1 MPWLLPHIRIMT
13 LMEGVLK
20 EAGTAY
26 LSRAPGL
33 TPGISWGHVAD
44 YTTQHREWTI

>member
-1 MPWLLPHIRIMT
+1 MT

-26 LSRAPGL
+26 LSRTPGL

-44 YTTQHREWTI
+44 FFDFHNTENGQSRHWQH